1 MPWHVPTAMRASS
14 KMMGDRRDVPV
25 AETKEAAPE
34 DFWSSLFGG
43 GLLMTAVSSRV
54 CRL

>member
-1 MPWHVPTAMRASS
+1 
-14 KMMGDRRDVPV
+14 MMGDRGDVPV
-25 AETKEAAPE
+25 AETKEAAPD

-43 GLLMTAVSSRV
+43 GLLMTAVSRRG